1 MSEPND
7 NMPKDGG
14 PAYPAIRM
22 EKVWWSEDYVK
33 AEENRLNMPLDRNYT
48 YQTSGVT
55 YPGMSLRDYFAG
67 QALTGFLA
75 APADKNGMA
84 VGQRAREFPEIAA
97 EWAYSQAD
105 AMLAE
110 RAK

>member
-1 MSEPND
+1 MNT
-7 NMPKDGG
+7 DGG
-14 PAYPAIRM
+14 PAFPSFEHYISRTHDSKG
-22 EKVWWSEDYVK
+22 E
-33 AEENRLNMPLDRNYT
+33 
-48 YQTSGVT
+48 VT
-55 YPGMSLRDYFAG
+55 VSAGQPHGGISVRDYFAG